1 MDLLIKPG
9 AVVIKWLYIIIF
21 TVDLLIKPGAVAN
34 KWLAF
39 TIGNAGT
46 KIL

>member
-1 MDLLIKPG
+1 MIIFTEDLLTEPS
-9 AVVIKWLYIIIF
+9 AVVI
-21 TVDLLIKPGAVAN
+21 